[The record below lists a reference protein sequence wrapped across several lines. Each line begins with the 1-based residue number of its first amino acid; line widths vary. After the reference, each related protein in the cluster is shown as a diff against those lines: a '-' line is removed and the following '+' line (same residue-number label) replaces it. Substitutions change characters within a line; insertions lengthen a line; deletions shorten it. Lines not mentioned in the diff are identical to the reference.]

1 MSRTLLV
8 VPALALA
15 TPALAFG
22 PGFGP
27 GPDGHHSPEERAER
41 LDKALGE
48 VGATEEQKSTIRTF
62 FEETAPTLKALH
74 DEGRQLRE
82 EMQEVFLN
90 SPVIDRAEVELLR
103 VDAVDLFD
111 RASSTMLDLFV
122 DVANVLTVE
131 QRTQLHELKEAHH
144 GRMHDR
150 MERFREHRGERGE

>member
-27 GPDGHHSPEERAER
+27 GPEGRHSPEERAER
-41 LDKALGE
+41 LEHALDE
-48 VGATEEQKSTIRTF
+48 VGATDDQKSTIRTF
-62 FEETAPTLKALH
+62 FEETAPTMKALH

-111 RASSTMLDLFV
+111 RASATMLDLFV
-122 DVANVLTVE
+122 DVANVLTVD
-131 QRTQLHELKEAHH
+131 QRQQLHDLKEAHH
-144 GRMHDR
+144 DRMHDR
-150 MERFREHRGERGE
+150 IERFRSHRADRAE